1 MVPTRIWQG
10 FPYPLGATWQEQGV
24 NFSLFSEHATA
35 VDLVLFD
42 TVDDERER
50 LRVRMRQQSDQ
61 VWHVFLPDLKPGQL
75 YGYRV
80 EGPYRPLEGLRFN
93 PTNLLIDPYAKAIAG
108 PVVWGDEIFGYK
120 IGNPDADLVPDDR
133 DSAAG
138 IPKSVVI
145 NPAFDWGR
153 DAAPKTPMSQTVIYE
168 AHVKGFSQLWNEL
181 PEEMRG
187 TYAGLGSA
195 AAIEYF
201 KKLGITAV
209 ELLPV

>member
-24 NFSLFSEHATA
+24 NFSLFSEHASA

-42 TVDDERER
+42 TMDDERER

-93 PTNLLIDPYAKAIAG
+93 PSNLLIDPYAKAIAG

-120 IGNPDADLVPDDR
+120 IGNPDEDLCPNDR

-145 NPAFDWGR
+145 NQSFD
-153 DAAPKTPMSQTVIYE
+153 
-168 AHVKGFSQLWNEL
+168 
-181 PEEMRG
+181 
-187 TYAGLGSA
+187 
-195 AAIEYF
+195 
-201 KKLGITAV
+201 
-209 ELLPV
+209 